1 MNSTT
6 NLNPFEKLSKREKQ
20 ILDLMLSGLLVK
32 DIGLK
37 LGLKS
42 NTISTVKKSVLMKTG
57 TNNIIELFK
66 LSNNSNK

>member
-6 NLNPFEKLSKREKQ
+6 NINPFEKLSKREKQ